1 MSRRTRKTAKKT
13 PLSALDK
20 FVYFLFWIIGTGII
34 CGVIIVFDQI
44 IPHRIA
50 MSDPSVI
57 AYDNDIVMAYTAPLL
72 IAVMILVFM
81 ILGYAVQYKIPIFGN
96 KTYKPKSFEI
106 VIPTYPLFSKEF
118 SLNFSD
124 KQKKNIKRFFLVML
138 IVTVIAMVILPFGIY
153 KRLTLDEND
162 TVKIYNSFNRCDTYN
177 WSEAEEARV
186 YISGG
191 RRYGPNLNFAFEYNN
206 DYYEFHIG
214 SFEKMSRYEALEY
227 MLYLKENAKDF
238 TVNSTR
244 RIERLIYEDYYTSA
258 EQQLLYQLFDYTP

>member
-153 KRLTLDEND
+153 KRLTLDETVVIRITGQRLRRQGYIFQAAAD
-162 TVKIYNSFNRCDTYN
+162 TV
-177 WSEAEEARV
+177 
-186 YISGG
+186 
-191 RRYGPNLNFAFEYNN
+191 
-206 DYYEFHIG
+206 
-214 SFEKMSRYEALEY
+214 
-227 MLYLKENAKDF
+227 
-238 TVNSTR
+238 
-244 RIERLIYEDYYTSA
+244 RI
-258 EQQLLYQLFDYTP
+258 